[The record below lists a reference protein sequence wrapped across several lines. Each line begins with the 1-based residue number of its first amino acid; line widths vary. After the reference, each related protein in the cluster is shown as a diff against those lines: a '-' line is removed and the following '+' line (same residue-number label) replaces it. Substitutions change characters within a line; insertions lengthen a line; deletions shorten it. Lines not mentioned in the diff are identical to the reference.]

1 MSLMYKQISCS
12 DPLPRQVA
20 TLLIG
25 CSGRPWVR
33 ALAVVDVTLVL
44 VQTNEVSP

>member
-1 MSLMYKQISCS
+1 MSLIYKQIDCS
-12 DPLPRQVA
+12 DPLPRHVD

-25 CSGRPWVR
+25 CSCSPWVR

-44 VQTNEVSP
+44 VQINEASR